1 MNRQV
6 DWILKAHGLSVR
18 FYESSQSMDRLFFQ
32 QFINRLRYYSNSLI
46 VYSSWRRE
54 ERLFTL
60 VKSVT
65 NLELS
70 WNTLKATEP
79 GFVAPLKM

>member
-1 MNRQV
+1 MARP
-6 DWILKAHGLSVR
+6 
-18 FYESSQSMDRLFFQ
+18 FFQ
-32 QFINRLRYYSNSLI
+32 QSINRPRYSSNNLI
-46 VYSSWRRE
+46 VYSSWRRG

-60 VKSVT
+60 AKLAI

-79 GFVAPLKM
+79 EFVAPPKM